1 MVHQTSMDKETYFN
15 LVIDSTPEPSHES
28 VKWAETSKLCMLFI
42 EFRPMDIIKYNLW
55 NIANVYGGGDTS
67 LVIVHSGEN
76 RDMIMETTKD
86 WKNVKYIQA
95 FETNKDVNAYSKL
108 LVSHE
113 FWDKFSEYDYVLTN
127 QWDSYIFKKI
137 PEQFFKYDFVGAP
150 TGHFYI
156 IDRGRLINICSL
168 NCKCDRCLG
177 DRHSFNEDVFM
188 YYPDKIFMFNGGFS
202 LRKVSAIK
210 ELIEKKPWKGE
221 PEDLY
226 FCISNIHKPTRD
238 EARFFSAQD
247 YCSGGTL
254 PVGCHQIWLRQDE
267 DYIRTLFKKYTS

>member
-1 MVHQTSMDKETYFN
+1 MDKETYFN

-113 FWDKFSEYDYVLTN
+113 FWDKFSDYDYVLTN

-156 IDRGRLINICSL
+156 IDHGRLINICSL

-177 DRHSFNEDVFM
+177 DRHSFNEDVFCTFVFQTYINQRGM
-188 YYPDKIFMFNGGFS
+188 K
-202 LRKVSAIK
+202 
-210 ELIEKKPWKGE
+210 
-221 PEDLY
+221 
-226 FCISNIHKPTRD
+226 RD
-238 EARFFSAQD
+238 FSA
-247 YCSGGTL
+247 SRLLFSGTL